1 MVANP
6 DTKINQLI
14 NNMHQYG
21 ENKINNSQSLENKN
35 INNRRNS
42 NNNTTNNKGGGGY
55 RKRIYNRN
63 TSGGDNKNNLQVK

>member
-14 NNMHQYG
+14 NNVHQYG

-55 RKRIYNRN
+55 GYSISSRN
-63 TSGGDNKNNLQVK
+63 TSGGDNNNDLQLK